1 MKFYILIVLFFIL
14 VFTNQSQ
21 GSLKKGDPASDFS
34 IIGQDGNIYHLSQF
48 KSKVILIEF
57 LSTKCFACDMVIP
70 DINRLKE
77 KFTADE
83 LSIVGILFNDDIGD
97 VQKLKEFSESR
108 EIRYPLYI
116 GDKALKKNFNIYGF
130 PNFIIL
136 NEKKKIV
143 QIYRGITK
151 DMFGLLNN
159 EIEILLKRGGK

>member
-1 MKFYILIVLFFIL
+1 ML
-14 VFTNQSQ
+14 TTPAQ
-21 GSLKKGDPASDFS
+21 GSPKKGDPASDFS
-34 IIGQDGNIYHLSQF
+34 IVGQDGNVYRLSQF

-77 KFTADE
+77 KFNTDE

-97 VQKLKEFSESR
+97 VQKLKEFSKSK

-130 PNFIIL
+130 PNFIII
-136 NEKKKIV
+136 NENKKIV

-151 DMFGLLNN
+151 DMFGLLSKD
-159 EIEILLKRGGK
+159 IENLLKSGGK

>member
-1 MKFYILIVLFFIL
+1 ML
-14 VFTNQSQ
+14 TTPAQ
-21 GSLKKGDPASDFS
+21 GSPKKGDPASDFS
-34 IIGQDGNIYHLSQF
+34 IVGQDGNVYRLSQF

-77 KFTADE
+77 KFNTDE

-97 VQKLKEFSESR
+97 VQKLGEFSKSR
-108 EIRYPLYI
+108 EIRYSLYI

-130 PNFIIL
+130 PIFIII
-136 NEKKKIV
+136 NENRKIV

-151 DMFGLLNN
+151 DMFGLLSR
-159 EIEILLKRGGK
+159 EIETLLKRGGK

>member
-1 MKFYILIVLFFIL
+1 ML
-14 VFTNQSQ
+14 TTPAQ
-21 GSLKKGDPASDFS
+21 GSPKKGDPASDFS
-34 IIGQDGNIYHLSQF
+34 IVGQDGNVYRLSQF

-77 KFTADE
+77 KFNKDE

-97 VQKLKEFSESR
+97 VQKLKEFSKSR

-130 PNFIIL
+130 PNFIII
-136 NEKKKIV
+136 NENKKIV

-151 DMFGLLNN
+151 DMFGLLSKD
-159 EIEILLKRGGK
+159 IENLLKSGGK